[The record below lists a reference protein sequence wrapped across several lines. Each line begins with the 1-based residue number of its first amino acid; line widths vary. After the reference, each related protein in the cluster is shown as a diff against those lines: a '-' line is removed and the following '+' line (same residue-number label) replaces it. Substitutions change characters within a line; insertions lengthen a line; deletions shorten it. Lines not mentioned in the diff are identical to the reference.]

1 MLSGTRAAA
10 EKKTR
15 SVDIEI
21 GGRGADI
28 SSKVMQGNSE
38 VKYWPW
44 WIVFWTPTFLN
55 EHAKYSSVPK
65 DLEVSAVCVFAGVHL
80 M

>member
-10 EKKTR
+10 EKKAR

-21 GGRGADI
+21 GGMGADI

-38 VKYWPW
+38 VKFGHGGRYLVQSTWYQVPG
-44 WIVFWTPTFLN
+44 T
-55 EHAKYSSVPK
+55 KYLVP
-65 DLEVSAVCVFAGVHL
+65 GR
-80 M
+80 